1 MLNKGALQFIK
12 VKKDFNKDEVL
23 ALGYIFGMKDA
34 FKSVMSKN
42 MPSLKEETIDEYVND
57 FVTYEMQE
65 KVWKTLEEE
74 LELELRDFSLTHI
87 AKK

>member
-12 VKKDFNKDEVL
+12 VKKDFSKDEIL

-34 FKSVMSKN
+34 FKSVMAKN
-42 MPSLKEETIDEYVND
+42 IPDLEEEAIEEYVND

>member
-12 VKKDFNKDEVL
+12 VKKDFNKDEIL

-34 FKSVMSKN
+34 FKSVMAKN
-42 MPSLKEETIDEYVND
+42 MPDLEEDAIEQYVND

-65 KVWKTLEEE
+65 KVWNTLEEE